1 MYGLEA
7 LAALAEDVFDD
18 EDPLRVFFRGAAHD
32 IVKSDGGYEVVLNL
46 PLVDK
51 KSVDLS
57 KKGTE
62 LLIRVGGYKRNVLL
76 PDSMVSFRAAGAKV
90 EGDKLRVRLANDVT
104 S

>member
-1 MYGLEA
+1 MTRTPCGCSSG
-7 LAALAEDVFDD
+7 
-18 EDPLRVFFRGAAHD
+18 GAAHE
-32 IVKSDGGYEVVLNL
+32 IVKSNSGYDVVLNL
-46 PLVDK
+46 PLVEK

-76 PDSMVSFRAAGAKV
+76 PDSMVGLKAAGAKV
-90 EGDKLRVRLANDVT
+90 EGDKLRVRLASDG